1 MAPRRLKLV
10 SILVG
15 VLLAGVGLLTWTQ
28 PWFGVVVESP
38 QGGQLDLTAAGDVA
52 GSPVSALSL
61 AALALV
67 GALTIAGRVFRVVL
81 GLLQVALG
89 ASIALTAGTALSDPV
104 RASGSVVTDATG
116 VDGQDSLR
124 ALVSST
130 SATPW
135 PWLALGVGV
144 LAALL
149 GVAIVVTSGAWP
161 QAGRKYTATRLV
173 PADPASDPSA
183 TWDSLSVGDDPT
195 DPDDPTDLAAPD
207 EPAAPVDDAGA
218 RPGADD
224 RPSR

>member
-1 MAPRRLKLV
+1 MTPRRLKLV
-10 SILVG
+10 TILVG
-15 VLLAGVGLLTWTQ
+15 VVLAGLGLLSWTQ
-28 PWFGVVVESP
+28 PWFGVVVDSP
-38 QGGQLDLTAAGDVA
+38 QGGRLDLTAAGDVA

-89 ASIALTAGTALSDPV
+89 ASVALTAGTALADPV

-130 SATPW
+130 AATPW
-135 PWLALGVGV
+135 PWLALVVGV

-149 GVAIVVTSGAWP
+149 GVAIVVTSGSWP
-161 QAGRKYTATRLV
+161 QAGRKYTSTRLV
-173 PADPASDPSA
+173 PADPTSDPSA

-195 DPDDPTDLAAPD
+195 DPD
-207 EPAAPVDDAGA
+207 EPAPPVEGTDPLSDADG
-218 RPGADD
+218 RPGL
-224 RPSR
+224 

>member
-10 SILVG
+10 TILVG

-28 PWFGVVVESP
+28 PWFRVVVESP
-38 QGGQLDLTAAGDVA
+38 QGGRLDLTAAGDVA

-89 ASIALTAGTALSDPV
+89 ASIAVTAGTALADPV
-104 RASGSVVTDATG
+104 RAAGSVVTDATG

-135 PWLALGVGV
+135 PWLALVVGV

-173 PADPASDPSA
+173 PADPTSDPSA

-195 DPDDPTDLAAPD
+195 DPDDLVAPD
-207 EPAAPVDDAGA
+207 EPAAPADDAGP
-218 RPGADD
+218 RPDAGD

>member
-1 MAPRRLKLV
+1 MGPRRLKLV
-10 SILVG
+10 TILVG

-28 PWFGVVVESP
+28 PWFRVVVASP

-89 ASIALTAGTALSDPV
+89 ASIAVTAGTALADPV

-135 PWLALGVGV
+135 PWLALVVGV

-161 QAGRKYTATRLV
+161 KAGRKYTATRLV

-195 DPDDPTDLAAPD
+195 DPD
-207 EPAAPVDDAGA
+207 EPAAPVDDAGP
-218 RPGADD
+218 RPGAGD

>member
-10 SILVG
+10 AIVVG

-38 QGGQLDLTAAGDVA
+38 QGGLLDLAAAGDVA

-89 ASIALTAGTALSDPV
+89 ASIAVTAGTALSDPV

-135 PWLALGVGV
+135 PWLALVVGV

-195 DPDDPTDLAAPD
+195 DLAAPTGLAAPD
-207 EPAAPVDDAGA
+207 EPAAPVDDAGP

>member
-10 SILVG
+10 TVLVG

-28 PWFGVVVESP
+28 PWFRVVVESP
-38 QGGQLDLTAAGDVA
+38 QSGQLDLTVA

-89 ASIALTAGTALSDPV
+89 ASVALTAGTALADPV
-104 RASGSVVTDATG
+104 RASGSAVTDATG

-124 ALVSST
+124 ALVAST
-130 SATPW
+130 AATPW
-135 PWLALGVGV
+135 PWVALVVGV

-173 PADPASDPSA
+173 PADPTSDPSA

-195 DPDDPTDLAAPD
+195 DPD
-207 EPAAPVDDAGA
+207 EPAAPVDDTGPVDDAGP
-218 RPGADD
+218 RPGAGD

>member
-10 SILVG
+10 TILVG

-81 GLLQVALG
+81 GLLQFALG
-89 ASIALTAGTALSDPV
+89 ASIAVTAGTALSDPV

-135 PWLALGVGV
+135 PWLALVVGV
-144 LAALL
+144 LGALL
-149 GVAIVVTSGAWP
+149 GVGIVVTSGAWP

-195 DPDDPTDLAAPD
+195 DPTDPTDLAAPD
-207 EPAAPVDDAGA
+207 EPAAPVDDAGP

>member
-1 MAPRRLKLV
+1 MY
-10 SILVG
+10 
-15 VLLAGVGLLTWTQ
+15 
-28 PWFGVVVESP
+28 
-38 QGGQLDLTAAGDVA
+38 
-52 GSPVSALSL
+52 
-61 AALALV
+61 
-67 GALTIAGRVFRVVL
+67 
-81 GLLQVALG
+81 LG
-89 ASIALTAGTALSDPV
+89 ASPP
-104 RASGSVVTDATG
+104 SGKMTPPS
-116 VDGQDSLR
+116 

-135 PWLALGVGV
+135 PWLALVVGV

-195 DPDDPTDLAAPD
+195 DPDDLVAPD
-207 EPAAPVDDAGA
+207 EPAAPADDAGP
-218 RPGADD
+218 RPDAGD

>member
-10 SILVG
+10 TILVG

-28 PWFGVVVESP
+28 PWFGVVVDSP
-38 QGGQLDLTAAGDVA
+38 QGGRLDLTAAGDVA

-81 GLLQVALG
+81 GLLEVALG
-89 ASIALTAGTALSDPV
+89 ASIAVTAGTALADPV

-135 PWLALGVGV
+135 PWLALVVGV

-195 DPDDPTDLAAPD
+195 DPTDPGDSTDPD
-207 EPAAPVDDAGA
+207 EPAAPVDGAGP
-218 RPGADD
+218 RPGAGD